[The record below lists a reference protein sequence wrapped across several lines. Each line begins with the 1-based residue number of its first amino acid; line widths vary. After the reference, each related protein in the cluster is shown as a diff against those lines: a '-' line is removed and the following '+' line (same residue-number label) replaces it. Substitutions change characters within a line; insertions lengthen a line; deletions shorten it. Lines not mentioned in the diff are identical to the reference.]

1 MAKSR
6 KKGTIIMNTTTST
19 SKSAVRFTLNFF
31 DKTITGTKASF
42 NKANKGFGPEYEE
55 LTSKMAAHPDFKL
68 VVKEQ
73 KTKTTKAKKT
83 YEGMD
88 YKFMEAYIAT
98 FEDASMVKEYEAVKQ
113 MAEDC
118 GTKAYPLT
126 KKWFLG
132 KFSDMEGGF
141 DMEAAKKDIS
151 NFRIPSWTPPSA
163 PSAFW
168 TVLQGAFQYQGV
180 WQSPAD
186 DGGSLTGWRRTRTWK
201 FWR

>member
-151 NFRIPSWTPPSA
+151 NFRIAKAQASILEVVSA
-163 PSAFW
+163 AAAAEQ
-168 TVLQGAFQYQGV
+168 TEIA
-180 WQSPAD
+180 A
-186 DGGSLTGWRRTRTWK
+186 
-201 FWR
+201 

>member
-1 MAKSR
+1 
-6 KKGTIIMNTTTST
+6 MNTIVAS

-55 LTSKMAAHPDFKL
+55 LTSKMAAHPDFTL

-73 KTKTTKAKKT
+73 KTKTTKAKRT

-88 YKFMEAYIAT
+88 YKFMEDYIAT
-98 FEDASMVKEYEAVKQ
+98 FEDASLMKKYEAVKK
-113 MAEDC
+113 MADDC

-132 KFSDMEGGF
+132 EFSDMEGGF
-141 DMEAAKKDIS
+141 DMEAAK
-151 NFRIPSWTPPSA
+151 R
-163 PSAFW
+163 AF
-168 TVLQGAFQYQGV
+168 
-180 WQSPAD
+180 
-186 DGGSLTGWRRTRTWK
+186 
-201 FWR
+201 